1 MVLSNELGGSLGEL
15 DPSEG
20 MTYSAECYAAED
32 AWFSEPEHLAIH
44 LHFRGHPL
52 RFDLQVPVVNLTDE
66 DFKAW
71 QYGLRRF

>member
-1 MVLSNELGGSLGEL
+1 MFWPDWMLHQL

-20 MTYSAECYAAED
+20 ITYSAECYAAD
-32 AWFSEPEHLAIH
+32 GAWFSEPEHLALH
-44 LHFRGHPL
+44 LHFKGHPL
-52 RFDLQVPVVNLTDE
+52 RFNLEASVVDLSEE